1 MSGLVSMQ
9 LSKKA
14 STKEA
19 APSAIE
25 APLFPYGLTIS
36 LGEDELTKLRLDK
49 SLPEAGDEM
58 DLVAKVRVRSVESH
72 DTEGGG
78 KRRSLSLQLTD
89 MALAPAKKERD
100 LSKVFSNT
108 LKG

>member
-1 MSGLVSMQ
+1 
-9 LSKKA
+9 
-14 STKEA
+14 
-19 APSAIE
+19 
-25 APLFPYGLTIS
+25 
-36 LGEDELTKLRLDK
+36 
-49 SLPEAGDEM
+49 M